1 MDTIRRTAL
10 RALGIGAGLAA
21 CSMSV
26 RTASAQTAAGPW
38 PAKPIRIIVPYGAGS
53 STDVAARLLAP
64 KMSQK
69 LGQPVVV
76 ENRAGATGVI
86 GSEAVARSAPDG
98 YTLVM
103 GTVASHGTLQALK
116 PDLTYNV
123 MRDFVPIC
131 LVMSPPAI
139 VVVHPSVPARNLKE
153 LAAYSRTL
161 PNGLTYASSGLG
173 GSGHLATEL
182 IALKTGAKLVHVPYK
197 DANQAVT
204 DTIAGHTSLMVYYS
218 PVVPHLRS
226 GKLRGLAM
234 LSDKRAAFAP
244 DVSTAIEQGVPDMVV
259 SGWGALF
266 GPAGLPDAIRDA
278 LYAAVRDAL
287 DDPVISRTM
296 VEQGQDPL
304 GLSPADTRRFIE
316 RDIAQWTEVGKATGL
331 KIQ

>member
-1 MDTIRRTAL
+1 MKQLRRATL
-10 RALGIGAGLAA
+10 RAIGAGTALAA
-21 CSMSV
+21 APAL
-26 RTASAQTAAGPW
+26 RPAFAQQGAGAW
-38 PAKPIRIIVPYGAGS
+38 PTKPIRIIVPFGSGS
-53 STDVAARLLAP
+53 STDVAARLIAP
-64 KMSQK
+64 KISQK

-76 ENRAGATGVI
+76 ENRAGATGMI
-86 GSEAVARSAPDG
+86 GSEAVARAAPDG
-98 YTLVM
+98 YTLVI

-123 MRDFVPIC
+123 LRDFEPIS
-131 LVMSPPAI
+131 LLTSPPAI
-139 VVVHPSVPARNLKE
+139 VVVHPSVPANTLKE

-234 LSDKRAAFAP
+234 LSEKRAGFAP
-244 DVSTAIEQGVPDMVV
+244 DVPTAIEQGVPDMIVT
-259 SGWGALF
+259 GWGALF
-266 GPAGLPDAIRDA
+266 GPAGLPEPIRDA
-278 LYAAVRDAL
+278 LYAAVKEAL
-287 DDPVISRTM
+287 EDPTIRKTM
-296 VEQGQDPL
+296 ADGGQDPM
-304 GLSPADTRRFIE
+304 GLSPRETRRFVE
-316 RDIAQWTEVGKATGL
+316 RDIAQWVEVAKATGL